1 MCKINSLLLVC
12 LLFFVSCKKDPSLW
26 KIENLNENTI
36 SVFGH
41 GGMGI
46 NYRYPMNS
54 KTSLMDCLSSG
65 ADGAEMDVHVSKDS
79 VMVLYHNQTLEE
91 LTRCSGKIKEKN
103 WSDVN
108 TCEYQLPFLNSE
120 TIVSA
125 DVFFEAIPNPKNFKY
140 VFDCKVMLEDEVE
153 YVNLFARTLIAHITK
168 YDLIDLCFIE
178 SSNATFLEIL
188 KAKNPALHVC
198 LYTNDFLSGLELA
211 KKLNLYGMTMDSDKI
226 TAENVKQA
234 HQANIHI
241 ALFNLNTEQ
250 KNLKAIEK
258 SPDYL
263 QTDKV
268 EYLVNALKE

>member
-1 MCKINSLLLVC
+1 MRKINSLLLFS
-12 LLFFVSCKKDPSLW
+12 LIFFVACKKDPSLW
-26 KIENLNENTI
+26 QIQNLNENTI

-46 NYRYPMNS
+46 NYRFPMNS

-65 ADGAEMDVHVSKDS
+65 ADGAEMDVYVSKDS
-79 VMVLYHNQTLEE
+79 VMVLYHDQTLEE
-91 LTRCSGKIKEKN
+91 LTTCSGKIKEKN
-103 WSDVN
+103 WGEIK
-108 TCEYQLPFLNSE
+108 TCEYKLPLLDPE
-120 TIVSA
+120 IIVSA
-125 DVFFEAIPNPKNFKY
+125 DVFFEGIPDPKKFKY
-140 VFDCKVMLEDEVE
+140 VFDCKVMQEDEAE
-153 YVNLFARTLIAHITK
+153 YLNLFARTLIAHITK
-168 YDLIDLCFIE
+168 YDLLDLCFIE

-198 LYTNDFLSGLELA
+198 LYTGDFVSGLQLA
-211 KKLNLYGMTMDSDKI
+211 KKLNLYGMTMDSEKI
-226 TAENVKQA
+226 TAEDIKQA

-258 SPDYL
+258 SPDFL

-268 EYLVNALKE
+268 EYLIEALND